1 MNSEITIVGGG
12 IGGLALALAA
22 QRRRIKATVYEAS
35 DSVAPVGAGIW
46 LPTNAMSVLE
56 RLGVA
61 AAIEARG
68 VPLSR
73 IEIHDA
79 DDGLLQSV
87 DLDPIASRYGFTTVA
102 IRRADLH
109 AVLLEALAPGTVQL
123 GRRCASVEQG
133 ESFATVRFED
143 GEEVRAGLVV
153 GADGINSKVRAAVD
167 ARVALRYAGQTT
179 WRGIAKLSAPQIPV
193 DLSREIWGGRNR
205 FGYSAVARDEIYW
218 FAPMVAPAGGRDEN
232 SAVREN
238 LSKAYADFPAP
249 VVDILQATSHDSILR
264 TDLYELRSPSRWWRG
279 RVVLLG
285 DAAHAATPNLG
296 QGGAQALEDA
306 WVLAECLARYEN
318 IEHAFADYE
327 HRRQPRAH
335 LVTSRSRYSG
345 QLAHVTHPT
354 LRRVRNAVLRAMP
367 DAVTQRHF
375 ASLSVPA

>member
-193 DLSREIWGGRNR
+193 DLSREIWGG
-205 FGYSAVARDEIYW
+205 
-218 FAPMVAPAGGRDEN
+218 
-232 SAVREN
+232 
-238 LSKAYADFPAP
+238 
-249 VVDILQATSHDSILR
+249 
-264 TDLYELRSPSRWWRG
+264 
-279 RVVLLG
+279 
-285 DAAHAATPNLG
+285 
-296 QGGAQALEDA
+296 
-306 WVLAECLARYEN
+306 
-318 IEHAFADYE
+318 
-327 HRRQPRAH
+327 
-335 LVTSRSRYSG
+335 
-345 QLAHVTHPT
+345 
-354 LRRVRNAVLRAMP
+354 
-367 DAVTQRHF
+367 
-375 ASLSVPA
+375 